1 MAQLYY
7 QAQLTVFL
15 TSLSA
20 ILHATAL
27 VNTAGVTAS
36 DFVPEALDM
45 IAAIPAI
52 VGPGLGTSIDA
63 RSYPGDLSTVTMM
76 GATAAHITETSRSL
90 GIPAGL
96 PAAVEALYDAAIAR
110 GHGADD
116 GASVIE
122 VLRP

>member
-1 MAQLYY
+1 M
-7 QAQLTVFL
+7 FL
-15 TSLSA
+15 TALSA

-27 VNTAGVTAS
+27 VNTAGLTAS
-36 DFVPEALDM
+36 DFVPDALGM
-45 IAAIPAI
+45 IAAIPDI
-52 VGPGLGTSIDA
+52 VGLGLGTAIDA

-90 GIPAGL
+90 GVPAGL
-96 PAAVEALYDAAIAR
+96 PAAVEAQYDAAIAR

-116 GASVIE
+116 WASVIE